1 MDGMQRR
8 MRNMG
13 QRSQL
18 IRKVILTMPIVFLY
32 FGTMVLASHQTHHS
46 IAQRR
51 FSTFSTRQR
60 RRNEVGKRRNTYSRR
75 GTARGLAA
83 FGLSSPDTI
92 LQVASAT
99 ISYIGLVGYFDRPR
113 GRLDIEPSHL
123 QVRDSQVTGA
133 GLGLYATESM
143 TKGTVLGTYPGVV
156 VPLQANMEKFRQNP
170 QCETYIWRFTDNERV
185 VDPTNMQTG
194 NLEDVCGGGTLHTP
208 GSTLLFQTLFRAWN
222 VPTTLARINEP
233 PIGMDCNVD
242 SEQDLSK
249 RHVTFFLSRDVVQGE
264 ELFMDYGIYYDR
276 SFYGGGGGP
285 SSDSRGDT

>member
-1 MDGMQRR
+1 
-8 MRNMG
+8 
-13 QRSQL
+13 
-18 IRKVILTMPIVFLY
+18 
-32 FGTMVLASHQTHHS
+32 
-46 IAQRR
+46 
-51 FSTFSTRQR
+51 
-60 RRNEVGKRRNTYSRR
+60 
-75 GTARGLAA
+75 
-83 FGLSSPDTI
+83 LSSPETI

-99 ISYIGLVGYFDRPR
+99 ISYIGLVAYFDRPR
-113 GRLDIEPSHL
+113 GRLDVDPSYL
-123 QVRDSQVTGA
+123 QVRDSQVPGA
-133 GLGLYATESM
+133 GLGLYTTQSM

-194 NLEDVCGGGTLHTP
+194 NLEDFCGGGTLHTP

-276 SFYGGGGGP
+276 SFYGGGNGP
-285 SSDSRGDT
+285 SSDSRDDASFKKDK